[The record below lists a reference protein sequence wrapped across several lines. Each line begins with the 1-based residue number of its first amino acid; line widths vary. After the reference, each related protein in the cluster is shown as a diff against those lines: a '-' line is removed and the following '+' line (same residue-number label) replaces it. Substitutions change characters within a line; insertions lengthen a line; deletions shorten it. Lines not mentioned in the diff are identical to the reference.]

1 MVVGTVAALRR
12 RAVPSSCTRALR
24 PSRAVASVLRVASV
38 PWVASVVSVLVVVAC
53 LTPSVHADPAVQAG
67 VPSPAVR
74 LAHERQQLAVLARA
88 AELSTRIDPVG
99 TDYLWPVHGRISSG
113 FGWRSISVAGNR
125 FHGGIDIAAT
135 SGTPV
140 RAARGGVITRA
151 GWVGAY
157 GFLVV
162 VDHGGGWETRYAHLS
177 RIDVALGERIAQSA
191 VVGLVGSTGASTGPH
206 LHFEVRLD
214 GLALDPLPFLRR

>member
-1 MVVGTVAALRR
+1 MSLGTVAPLRR
-12 RAVPSSCTRALR
+12 RTVPWTSTRARRRARAIARARSAVSALR
-24 PSRAVASVLRVASV
+24 ALAALTLLVL
-38 PWVASVVSVLVVVAC
+38 C
-53 LTPSVHADPAVQAG
+53 LAPAVHADPVVAAG
-67 VPSPAVR
+67 APSADVR
-74 LAHERQQLAVLARA
+74 SAHERQQLAVLARA
-88 AELSTRIDPVG
+88 AELSARIDPVG
-99 TDYLWPVHGRISSG
+99 NDYLWPVQGRISSA

-125 FHGGIDIAAT
+125 FHGGIDIAAA

-162 VDHGGGWETRYAHLS
+162 VEHGGGWETRYAHLS
-177 RIDVALGERIAQSA
+177 RIDVALGERIAQGA

-206 LHFEVRLD
+206 LHFEVRHD
-214 GLALDPLPFLRR
+214 GVALDPLPFLRR

>member
-1 MVVGTVAALRR
+1 MARSAA
-12 RAVPSSCTRALR
+12 RALR
-24 PSRAVASVLRVASV
+24 AASALAVLM
-38 PWVASVVSVLVVVAC
+38 AC
-53 LTPSVHADPAVQAG
+53 LAPAVLADPGTQAG
-67 VPSPAVR
+67 APSAAVR
-74 LAHERQQLAVLARA
+74 SAHEQQQLAVLARA

-99 TDYLWPVHGRISSG
+99 NDYLWPVHGRISSA

-125 FHGGIDIAAT
+125 FHGGIDIAAA

-140 RAARGGVITRA
+140 RAARGGVIARA

-177 RIDVALGERIAQSA
+177 RIDVLLGERIAQGA

-206 LHFEVRLD
+206 LHFEVRHN
-214 GLALDPLPFLRR
+214 GVALDPLPFLRR